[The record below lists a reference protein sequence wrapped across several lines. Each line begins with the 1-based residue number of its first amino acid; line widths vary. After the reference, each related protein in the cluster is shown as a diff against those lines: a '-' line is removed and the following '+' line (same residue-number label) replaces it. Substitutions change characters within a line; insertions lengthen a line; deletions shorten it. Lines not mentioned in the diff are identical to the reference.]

1 MVDPRDK
8 LKLWWKTKSPE
19 SKQKL
24 KFAGLAAGV
33 IGAVVLG
40 GQLAGTGNNTH
51 TNAELKK
58 AEAIKSSVLLE
69 APASQGPATM
79 QAEIDNLTSQIKK
92 LTKITAAENG
102 LTKKQENDLSGHI
115 SKSLLEKLKAE
126 HAQEP
131 NAPVA
136 PNPQIQ
142 QLENNIA
149 ALQNQISTMRQQPRT
164 QTVYHPAKSWAPAAS
179 IVELGQK
186 PARNSMNNVPTSTA
200 PNAPGVPGAPKAPK
214 TLETVSTATPT
225 KLSQITHVVKVKSKK
240 GVYLPAGTILTGVT
254 LNGLQAGTGPQAKS
268 NPQIVDIRVK
278 KRAILPNG
286 IRVNL
291 ENCMAIASGYGSI
304 ANHRVY
310 MRTNELS
317 CVARGGKVVSAPI
330 HAYIVGSDGMV
341 GVSGKVVSHQGPVIL
356 KSLLAGIF
364 SGLGQ
369 AAQPTSVEGLNLNPT
384 NGSSAGFQSF
394 SPSYLG
400 ESALAGGISTP
411 AGMISKFYLNE
422 AEQMLPVI
430 QINPA
435 VSVSMILES
444 GVRVH
449 TDGESKSELEQAQ
462 YQSAESL
469 NNTPG
474 QAPAPSTSPYGE
486 SSPYSGAGQSPA
498 VANAFPN
505 RETVE
510 REDQAGQQP
519 NLEGQP

>member
-1 MVDPRDK
+1 MVDPRDR

-33 IGAVVLG
+33 VGAVVIG
-40 GQLAGTGNNTH
+40 GQLAGTGNNTN
-51 TNAELKK
+51 TNAALKK

-69 APASQGPATM
+69 SPVSHSPATM
-79 QAEIDNLTSQIKK
+79 QAEIDNLTSQLKK

-102 LTKKQENDLSGHI
+102 LTKKQESDLSGHI
-115 SKSLLEKLKAE
+115 SKALLEKLKKD
-126 HAQEP
+126 HAEP
-131 NAPVA
+131 NVPSAA
-136 PNPQIQ
+136 NPQIT
-142 QLENNIA
+142 QLESNIA
-149 ALQNQISTMRQQPRT
+149 ALQNQISTMREQPQQ
-164 QTVYHPAKSWAPAAS
+164 QTVYHPAKTWIPASS

-186 PARNSMNNVPTSTA
+186 PASSVTTNGVPPSTT
-200 PNAPGVPGAPKAPK
+200 PGIPGAPKAPK
-214 TLETVSTATPT
+214 TLETVSTATPQ
-225 KLSQITHVVKVKSKK
+225 KLSQITNVVKVKSKK

-254 LNGLQAGTGPQAKS
+254 INGLQAGTGPQAKS

-304 ANHRVY
+304 DNHRVY

-317 CVARGGKVVSAPI
+317 CVARGGNVISAPI

-341 GVSGKVVSHQGPVIL
+341 GVSGKVVSHQGPMIV

-364 SGLGQ
+364 SGLGN
-369 AAQPTSVEGLNLNPT
+369 AMQPTSVQGLNLNPAS
-384 NGSSAGFQSF
+384 GSSAGFQSF
-394 SPSYLG
+394 NPAYMG

-444 GVRVH
+444 GVRIH
-449 TDGESKSELEQAQ
+449 TDGESKSELERAQ

-469 NNTPG
+469 NNSPG

-486 SSPYSGAGQSPA
+486 SSPYAGSGQSPA
-498 VANAFPN
+498 VAAAFPN
-505 RETVE
+505 REAVQ
-510 REDQAGQQP
+510 REEQNGQQP

>member
-33 IGAVVLG
+33 VGAVVLG
-40 GQLAGTGNNTH
+40 GQLAGTNNGTNA
-51 TNAELKK
+51 NAELKK

-69 APASQGPATM
+69 SPASQAPATM
-79 QAEIDNLTSQIKK
+79 QAEIDNLNTQIKK
-92 LTKITAAENG
+92 LTKITAAETG
-102 LTKKQENDLSGHI
+102 LTKKQEDDLTGHI
-115 SKSLLEKLKAE
+115 SKSLLAKLKAE
-126 HAQEP
+126 HKQES
-131 NAPVA
+131 NGAVA

-149 ALQNQISTMRQQPRT
+149 ALQNQISTMREQPQA
-164 QTVYHPAKSWAPAAS
+164 QTVYHPAKTWMPAAS
-179 IVELGQK
+179 IVELGQTT
-186 PARNSMNNVPTSTA
+186 AQSNMSAVSTSTV
-200 PNAPGVPGAPKAPK
+200 PNAPGIPGAPKAPK

-225 KLSQITHVVKVKSKK
+225 KLSQITNVVKVKSKK

-341 GVSGKVVSHQGPVIL
+341 GVSGTVVSHQGPVIV

-394 SPSYLG
+394 SPAYLG

-469 NNTPG
+469 NNSPG

-510 REDQAGQQP
+510 REEQAGQQP
-519 NLEGQP
+519 NVEGQP